1 MSRPVVGLTCYSEP
15 ARWGAWDTDA
25 AVIQADYVR
34 SLTDAGAR
42 AVIVPPDVIDD
53 AVLDRIDGLVLA
65 GGPDVDPAEYGADAL
80 PTTDSARTERDSSEL
95 LLYRG
100 ARQRKMPVLGICRGL
115 QIMAVAECGSLHQHL
130 PDVVGGIRHRP
141 APGKFDDHDAV
152 FAPDSLVARIVGA
165 ESATVNSSHH
175 QAVAD
180 AGRLTVTG
188 WADDGTVE
196 VAEDPTAPFVLGVQ
210 WHPEVA
216 TGDAVSAS
224 LFAAFVHAAGQWA
237 GGSKQA

>member
-42 AVIVPPDVIDD
+42 VVIVPPDVIDD

-65 GGPDVDPAEYGADAL
+65 GGPDVDPALYGAHPL
-80 PTTDSARTERDSSEL
+80 PTTDAARPERDSSEL

-115 QIMAVAECGSLHQHL
+115 QIMAVAEGGSLHQHL
-130 PDVVGGIRHRP
+130 PDVVGGIRHRI
-141 APGKFDDHDAV
+141 APGTFNDHDAV
-152 FAPDSLVARIVGA
+152 FATDSLVARIVGA
-165 ESATVNSSHH
+165 GAATVNSSHH

-196 VAEDPTAPFVLGVQ
+196 AAEDPTAQFVLGVQ

-216 TGDAVSAS
+216 TNDVVSAR
-224 LFAAFVHAAGQWA
+224 LFAAFVRAARQWA